1 MVGRMTRPS
10 YSLLTFWGLVSY
22 TFMISFLSKG
32 GNDMDVY
39 VRSGDSVWYYS
50 QLFKIPFK
58 LIIDSNRDINPQILS
73 VGVRIRI
80 PGHVTID
87 YQIVSGDSLWAI
99 ASSRNLPLDAL
110 LLVNPTLNPTRLQ
123 IGQTIK
129 VPVRVTWRIVN
140 GKQNYDYSTM
150 INNIRQLQTVYP
162 FLQESSIGTSVVNRQ
177 IPEILIGSGEKRVHY
192 NASFH
197 ANEWITTPVLL
208 TFLNDYA
215 LSVTNQTPIRGLGT
229 FPLYLQT
236 SLSIVPM
243 VNPDGVDLVLNGTPE
258 ESPWRSRV
266 IEWND
271 GSSDFSGWKANI
283 RGVDLNDQFPA
294 KWDLER
300 ARNPK
305 SPGPR
310 DYGGESPLSE
320 PESIAIADLTKRR
333 DFARVLAFHTQG
345 KVIYWG
351 FDNLEPPESEA
362 MVAEFSRVS
371 GYEPVQTI
379 DSYAGYKDWFIQDWR
394 RPGFTVELGTGTNP
408 LPLSQFDEIYEEALG
423 IFLAGLYV

>member
-1 MVGRMTRPS
+1 
-10 YSLLTFWGLVSY
+10 
-22 TFMISFLSKG
+22 MIDLFYERR
-32 GNDMDVY
+32 NDMDVY
-39 VRSGDSVWYYS
+39 VRSGDSLWYYS
-50 QLFKIPFK
+50 QLFKIPFQ
-58 LIIDSNRDINPQILS
+58 LLMDSNRNINPQILS
-73 VGVRIRI
+73 VGVRIQI
-80 PGHVTID
+80 PGYITTP
-87 YQIVSGDSLWAI
+87 YQIRPGDSLWSI
-99 ASSRNLPLDAL
+99 GTSRNLPLDAL
-110 LLVNPTLNPTRLQ
+110 LLANPSLNPMRLQ
-123 IGQTIK
+123 IGQTIN
-129 VPVRVTWRIVN
+129 VPLRVTWRIVN
-140 GKQNYDYSTM
+140 GKQNYDFSTM
-150 INNIRQLQTVYP
+150 MSDLGQLQTVYP
-162 FLQESSIGTSVVNRQ
+162 FLQVSSIGNSVENRQ
-177 IPEILIGSGEKRVHY
+177 IPEILIGSGEERVHY

-215 LSVTNQTPIRGLGT
+215 LSLTNQKPIRGLDT

-243 VNPDGVDLVLNGTPE
+243 VNPDGVDLVQNGLPD

-266 IEWND
+266 IAWNN
-271 GSSDFSGWKANI
+271 GSTDFSGWKANI

-294 KWDLER
+294 RWELEQ

-320 PESIAIADLTKRR
+320 PEAIAMADLTRNR

-345 KVIYWG
+345 EVIYWG
-351 FDNLEPPESEA
+351 FENLEPPESEA
-362 MVAEFSRVS
+362 MVLEFSRVS

-408 LPLSQFDEIYEEALG
+408 LPLSQFDEIYEEVLG
-423 IFLAGLYV
+423 IFLAGLYL

>member
-1 MVGRMTRPS
+1 
-10 YSLLTFWGLVSY
+10 
-22 TFMISFLSKG
+22 
-32 GNDMDVY
+32 MDVY
-39 VRSGDSVWYYS
+39 VRSRDSLWYYS

-73 VGVRIRI
+73 IGMRVQI
-80 PGHVTID
+80 PGYITTP
-87 YQIVSGDSLWAI
+87 YQIRSGESLWSI

-110 LLVNPTLNPTRLQ
+110 FLVNPTLNPALLR
-123 IGQTIK
+123 IGQTINI
-129 VPVRVTWRIVN
+129 PVRVTWRIVN
-140 GKQNYDYSTM
+140 GKQDYDHSTM
-150 INNIRQLQTVYP
+150 MNDIRQLHTVYP
-162 FLQESSIGTSVVNRQ
+162 FLIVSSIGNSVINRP
-177 IPEILIGSGEKRVHY
+177 IPEILIGSGEKKVHY

-208 TFLNDYA
+208 TFLNDYV
-215 LSVTNQTPIRGLGT
+215 LSLTNQTAIRGLHT
-229 FPLYLQT
+229 FPLYSQT

-243 VNPDGVDLVLNGTPE
+243 VNPDGVDLVLNGIPE

-266 IEWND
+266 MEWNN

-294 KWDLER
+294 EWELER
-300 ARNPK
+300 ARNPQV
-305 SPGPR
+305 PGPR
-310 DYGGESPLSE
+310 DFGGESPLSE
-320 PESIAIADLTKRR
+320 PEAIVMADLTRTR
-333 DFARVLAFHTQG
+333 DFARVLALHTQG
-345 KVIYWG
+345 EVIYWG
-351 FDNLEPPESEA
+351 FNNLEPPESEA

-394 RPGFTVELGTGTNP
+394 RPGFTVELGTGINP
-408 LPLSQFDEIYEEALG
+408 LPLTQFEEIYEEALG

>member
-1 MVGRMTRPS
+1 
-10 YSLLTFWGLVSY
+10 
-22 TFMISFLSKG
+22 
-32 GNDMDVY
+32 MDVY
-39 VRSGDSVWYYS
+39 VRPGDSLWYYS
-50 QLFKIPFK
+50 QLFKIPFQ
-58 LIIDSNRDINPQILS
+58 LLIDSNRDINPQILT
-73 VGVRIRI
+73 VGMRIQI
-80 PGHVTID
+80 PGYITTP
-87 YQIVSGDSLWAI
+87 YQIRAGDSLWSI

-110 LLVNPTLNPTRLQ
+110 FLVNPTLNPMFLR
-123 IGQTIK
+123 IGQTIN

-140 GKQNYDYSTM
+140 GKQTYDYSTM
-150 INNIRQLQTVYP
+150 MNDIRQLQTVYP
-162 FLQESSIGTSVVNRQ
+162 FLVISSIGNSVENRE
-177 IPEILIGSGEKRVHY
+177 IPEILIGSGEKKIHY

-215 LSVTNQTPIRGLGT
+215 LSLTNQTPIRGLNT
-229 FPLYLQT
+229 FPLYSQS

-243 VNPDGVDLVLNGTPE
+243 VNPDGVDLVLNGLPE

-266 IEWND
+266 IEWNN

-294 KWDLER
+294 EWELER

-305 SPGPR
+305 VPGPR
-310 DYGGESPLSE
+310 DYGGETPLSE
-320 PESIAIADLTKRR
+320 PEAIAMADLTRSG
-333 DFARVLAFHTQG
+333 DFASVLAFHTQG
-345 KVIYWG
+345 EVIYWG
-351 FDNLEPPESEA
+351 FENLEPPESEA

-394 RPGFTVELGTGTNP
+394 RPGFTVELGTGINP